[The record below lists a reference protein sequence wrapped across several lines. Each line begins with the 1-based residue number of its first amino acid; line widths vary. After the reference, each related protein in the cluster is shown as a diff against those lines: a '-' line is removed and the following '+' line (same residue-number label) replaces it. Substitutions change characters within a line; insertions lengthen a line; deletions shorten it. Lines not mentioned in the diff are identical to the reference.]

1 MRLKLEPQLY
11 PNKHE
16 NAANLRD
23 NATSA
28 YDTKEISEFDSTI
41 KNAVVRDFLADDES
55 SQLEEELRLLIDT
68 QSQQDTALEKLV
80 MSQDCELITLMT
92 KVKGRIEVN
101 QSVFTF
107 VDMSPPMED
116 GSKHDFRF
124 SINKIREVHL
134 RKYNLRRSALEIFL
148 IDQTSYFLNF
158 TTKTRNKVFTKIV
171 GLPLPNILYGSGFA
185 A

>member
-23 NATSA
+23 NATNA

-55 SQLEEELRLLIDT
+55 SQLEEELRQLIDT
-68 QSQQDTALEKLV
+68 QSQQDAALEKLV

-107 VDMSPPMED
+107 VDLSPASED
-116 GSKHDFRF
+116 RC
-124 SINKIREVHL
+124 V
-134 RKYNLRRSALEIFL
+134 
-148 IDQTSYFLNF
+148 
-158 TTKTRNKVFTKIV
+158 
-171 GLPLPNILYGSGFA
+171 
-185 A
+185 